1 MEGVRSVE
9 ECGVWSE
16 CGVSV
21 VGENTR
27 TIILVKPQTADI
39 PAKGNVMS
47 SFSREAAHIAPSV
60 TSSFSKNS
68 RHCRY
73 TNTRTNR

>member
-1 MEGVRSVE
+1 MEGVWR
-9 ECGVWSE
+9 ECGGVWR
-16 CGVSV
+16 SV
-21 VGENTR
+21 VGENTHM
-27 TIILVKPQTADI
+27 IILVKPQTVDI

-47 SFSREAAHIAPSV
+47 SFSREAAHMAPSV

-73 TNTRTNR
+73 TTG